1 MLDSEEEEDIEEK
14 PVDMI
19 MKAGIIYIIQAML
32 DSEEEDDES
41 ENKPVD
47 MIMKAGIVYSASNG
61 GRKQTEEET
70 SSQVS

>member
-1 MLDSEEEEDIEEK
+1 
-14 PVDMI
+14 
-19 MKAGIIYIIQAML
+19 ML
-32 DSEEEDDES
+32 DSEEEDEEL